1 MAVQDWKPI
10 GQMRKRITIQ
20 SPIDTSDGAGG
31 VATAWATFGTA
42 WASVEPLTGQERM
55 QAMAIQSDVSHTVT
69 FHFRAGVTAKCRVL
83 LGSRVFRITA
93 VRDIQ
98 ERHRQL
104 VLDCIEVPGDVG
116 S

>member
-20 SPIDTSDGAGG
+20 SPVDMSDGAGG
-31 VATAWATFGTA
+31 MVTSWGTFASA
-42 WASVEPLTGQERM
+42 WASVEPLSGHERM
-55 QAMAIQSDVSHTVT
+55 QAQAVQSDVSHTVT
-69 FHFRAGVTAKCRVL
+69 LHFRACVTAKCRVL

-104 VLDCIEVPGDVG
+104 VLDCVEVSGDAG
-116 S
+116 T